1 MLEQAKARE
10 MALMLEQ
17 ANARE
22 AKAREIMKITT
33 QSCYPMRHPSGMMK
47 LEEAPEGR
55 YTVIICCHPMAMIAR
70 LRTAQRSD
78 ESQNEDKDT
87 FMTIDLKDFY
97 LNTSM
102 GRNENEEEKKL
113 DENEEEEKLD
123 NNGDYK
129 NCSIH
134 GYENTVII
142 RNWGECFL
150 NPQSDKYDRE
160 TVEKFYQNNT
170 SFQCEV

>member
-1 MLEQAKARE
+1 
-10 MALMLEQ
+10 MLEQ

-22 AKAREIMKITT
+22 AKAREMMKITT
-33 QSCYPMRHPSGMMK
+33 QSCYSMLHPSGMMK
-47 LEEAPEGR
+47 LEEAPERR
-55 YTVIICCHPMAMIAR
+55 YAVINYYRPMAMIAR
-70 LRTAQRSD
+70 PRTAQKSD
-78 ESQNEDKDT
+78 ESQ
-87 FMTIDLKDFY
+87 
-97 LNTSM
+97 
-102 GRNENEEEKKL
+102 
-113 DENEEEEKLD
+113 NEEEEKLD
-123 NNGDYK
+123 KNEEEEKLDKNGDYE

-170 SFQCEV
+170 SFQCEVP